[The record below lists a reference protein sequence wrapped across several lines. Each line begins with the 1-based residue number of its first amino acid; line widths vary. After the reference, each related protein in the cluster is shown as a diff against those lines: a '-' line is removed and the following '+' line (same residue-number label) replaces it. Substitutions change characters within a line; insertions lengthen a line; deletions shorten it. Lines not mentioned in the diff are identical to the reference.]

1 MGHRE
6 ASGGWGGLGELITQ
20 ECRWQGPTHRELAG
34 LDQPV
39 EWPVAVAGQRPP
51 SALAALE
58 LLSTAPADHDYVDA
72 VHAAI
77 RHLVGLEVQHG
88 GDGVAP
94 LALRLFHS
102 VRGRL
107 AAGGHPPHLERDLTA
122 AAGELAE
129 VAAWLLHDADRQEA
143 ARRLNTEALRLS
155 RLAGDRSIE
164 LLTMANMA
172 FVSLFLGRPGEALTL
187 ARAALADDRL
197 TNRQRVI
204 FRLREAR
211 SLAQLGA
218 RSDALR
224 AAAEAAAAFEDGAT
238 RDDPA
243 WSWWIDSSEVT
254 GHVAWTCVEAGE
266 PGMAAPILQRSVEA
280 SPPGHANNH
289 VFRLARFLGATVD
302 AGAWS
307 DAEEV
312 AGRVLP
318 AVAQVRSGRAVR
330 LLRRSLGRIE
340 AGDAPAR
347 LRDAGRTLASAL
359 AAAGY
364 EPAPTDRA

>member
-1 MGHRE
+1 MGHRTV
-6 ASGGWGGLGELITQ
+6 SGGWGGLGEL
-20 ECRWQGPTHRELAG
+20 CGHVP
-34 LDQPV
+34 
-39 EWPVAVAGQRPP
+39 RPP
-51 SALAALE
+51 ALRALAATPLE
-58 LLSTAPADHDYVDA
+58 PLSAAPADHDHVDA
-72 VHAAI
+72 IHATI

-88 GDGVAP
+88 GDDVAP
-94 LALRLFHS
+94 LAVRLFHS

-129 VAAWLLHDADRQEA
+129 VAAWLLHDADHQAA
-143 ARRLNTEALRLS
+143 ARQLNVEALRLS

-164 LLTMANMA
+164 LLTIANAA
-172 FVSLFLGRPGEALTL
+172 FISLFLRQPGEALTL

-211 SLAQLGA
+211 ALAQLGA
-218 RSDALR
+218 GSDALR
-224 AAAEAAAAFEDGAT
+224 AAVEAASAFEDGAT
-238 RDDPA
+238 REDPA
-243 WSWWIDSSEVT
+243 WSWWVDSSEVT
-254 GHVAWTCVEAGE
+254 GHVAWTHIEAGE
-266 PGMAAPILQRSVEA
+266 PARAAPILQRSVEA

-312 AGRVLP
+312 AGRMLP

-330 LLRRSLGRIE
+330 LLRGSIARIA

-364 EPAPTDRA
+364 EPSPTGRF